1 MKITI
6 PKYCSQCGSDQIKK
20 TVPQDDNRSRAVC
33 QSCGTIH
40 YENPKVVVGCL
51 ATWQDR
57 VLMAR
62 RSIEPRKGLWNLP
75 AGFLEIGESV
85 EEGAAREV
93 LEETEAEVEIK
104 QLHTIY
110 NLVHVSQVY
119 MHFLAE
125 VKDGKFGCGPESSE
139 VELMTRKEIPW
150 DEIAFSSTAFALK
163 KFFDDPHYAGVHI
176 GGWIEG
182 HED

>member
-1 MKITI
+1 MKASL
-6 PKYCSQCGSDQIKK
+6 PKYCSVCGSDQIEMI
-20 TVPQDDNRSRAVC
+20 VPEDDNRERPVC
-33 QSCGTIH
+33 RNCSTIH
-40 YENPKVVVGCL
+40 YQNPKVVVGCL
-51 ATWQDR
+51 ATWKNK
-57 VLMAR
+57 VLMAK

-75 AGFLEIGESV
+75 AGFLELGESV

-93 LEETEAEVEIK
+93 LEETEAEVKIK

-125 VKDGKFGCGPESSE
+125 VKDGKFGCGPESEE
-139 VELMTRKEIPW
+139 VQLITREEIPW
-150 DEIAFSSTAFALK
+150 DQIAFSSTAYALK
-163 KFFDDPHYAGVHI
+163 KYFDDPDYCGVHI